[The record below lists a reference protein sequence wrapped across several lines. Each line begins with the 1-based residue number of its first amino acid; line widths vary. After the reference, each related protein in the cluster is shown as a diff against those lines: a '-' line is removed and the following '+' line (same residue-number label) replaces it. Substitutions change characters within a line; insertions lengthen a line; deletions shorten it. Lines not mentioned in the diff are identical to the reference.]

1 MRTLIQDLR
10 YGLRML
16 ARNPGFTTVAVLTL
30 ALGIGANTAIF
41 SLVDGMFLRPLPVA
55 HPGEL
60 ATIVVKTPEGAGR
73 EISYADYLDLRQQAS
88 TLTGIAVW
96 DRESRFLNSM
106 DESSQILVDVVSPD
120 YFAVLGVKAV
130 LGRAFVPEIDH
141 GGQPEPAVVISYRV
155 WKGRLGGDPEIAGE
169 TIKMTGKTV
178 RVLGVAPP
186 HFQGLERSVPTDAW
200 LLAPNEVDD
209 AQLKRRDYRG
219 FEAMARLR
227 HGVPTNQAR
236 AELDML
242 GRRLAASYPATNRAT
257 TFGLLTE
264 SERFRDD
271 LPLSLFAMAVVG
283 LVLLISCAN
292 VAGLLLARAETR
304 RREVA
309 LRVALGAGRARLFRQ
324 FMTEGFLLSI
334 AGAALGLL
342 LTGWLM
348 GLQSALMPPG
358 PFQMGPDLH
367 IDVRLTLFTV
377 IVSVFATLIFT
388 FAPALQA
395 GKTEL
400 TKVLK
405 GEEGSVRHGR
415 YRLPVRNILVIG
427 QIAVS
432 VLLLTASALLFRS
445 LLHSMH
451 LPVGFDIRKNL
462 VVVNLF
468 STGQPSPEHTKLLPL
483 LAQRVRGLPGVR
495 RATCASRILLS
506 GSGGG
511 ADKRVSIPGIELPQG
526 QTTIPIKFNSVGLGY
541 FETVGTRIL
550 QGRDFASSEGPES
563 QKVAIVNETMVRRF
577 WPGGDA
583 IGRSLRI
590 EGVDYQIVG
599 IAEDAKIIHLHDA
612 PEPYMYLPFAQTP
625 SDWGALIVETA
636 GDPGSMIQ
644 TIKREIRAVDSTA
657 AIWEVQTSRDLM
669 RYALWDELMSAKL
682 VGALSLLG
690 VFLAAVGLYG
700 VVAFVVQRRTREIGI
715 RIALGARRNQVIGL
729 VLLQALKLVGAGIFV
744 GLAAALIATRLMA
757 SMLYGVK
764 PYDPISFAAGAF
776 LVAAIALLAS
786 YVPARRATKV
796 DPMEALR
803 YE

>member
-1 MRTLIQDLR
+1 MNTLLQDLR

-16 ARNPGFTTVAVLTL
+16 AKNPGFTTVAVLTL

-55 HPGEL
+55 NPGEL

-73 EISYADYLDLRQQAS
+73 ETSYADCLDLRQQAS

-120 YFAVLGVKAV
+120 YFAVLGVKAA
-130 LGRAFVPEIDH
+130 LGRTFLPEIDK
-141 GGQPEPAVVISYRV
+141 GPQPEPAVVISYRV

-186 HFQGLERSVPTDAW
+186 HFQGLARVVPTDAW
-200 LLAPNEVDD
+200 LLAPNEVED
-209 AQLKRRDYRG
+209 AQLKRRDFRG

-227 HGVPTNQAR
+227 HGVRADQAR

-257 TFGLLTE
+257 TFGLETQ
-264 SERFRDD
+264 SEQNRDT
-271 LPLSLFAMAVVG
+271 LQFSLFAMAVVG

-292 VAGLLLARAETR
+292 VAGLLLARADAR

-309 LRVALGAGRARLFRQ
+309 LRVALGAGRGRLFRQ
-324 FMTEGFLLSI
+324 FVTEGFLLSL

-348 GLQSALMPPG
+348 GLQSALMPPT
-358 PFQMGPDLH
+358 PFQLGADLR
-367 IDVRLTLFTV
+367 IDIRLALFTV
-377 IVSVFATLIFT
+377 IVSLFATLVFT

-395 GKTEL
+395 WKTEL
-400 TKVLK
+400 TEVLK
-405 GEEGSVRHGR
+405 GEEGSVRQGR

-432 VLLLTASALLFRS
+432 VILLTASALLFRS
-445 LLHSMH
+445 LFHSMR
-451 LPVGFDIRKNL
+451 LPVGFDTQKNL

-468 STGQPSPEHTKLLPL
+468 STGQPSPENTKLLPL
-483 LAQRVRGLPGVR
+483 LAERVRGLPGVR
-495 RATCASRILLS
+495 RATCARRILLS

-511 ADKRVSIPGIELPQG
+511 ADMRVSIPGVELPRG
-526 QTTIPIKFNSVGLGY
+526 QSTIPIKFNSVGPEY
-541 FETVGTRIL
+541 FHTVGTRIL

-563 QKVAIVNETMVRRF
+563 QKVAIVNETMARRF
-577 WPGGDA
+577 WSGGDA
-583 IGRSLRI
+583 IGRILRI
-590 EGVDYQIVG
+590 EGVNYQIIG
-599 IAEDAKIIHLHDA
+599 IAEDAKIIHLHEA
-612 PEPYMYLPFAQTP
+612 PEPYMYFAFAQTP

-636 GDPGSMIQ
+636 GDPRSMVQ
-644 TIKREIRAVDSTA
+644 TIKREIRAADNTV
-657 AIWEVQTSRDLM
+657 AIWEVQTSQDLM
-669 RYALWDELMSAKL
+669 RYALWDELMPAKL
-682 VGALSLLG
+682 VGGLSLLG

-700 VVAFVVQRRTREIGI
+700 VVAYSVNRRTREIGI
-715 RIALGARRNQVIGL
+715 RIALGAHKNQVVGL
-729 VLLQALKLVGAGIFV
+729 VLLQGLKLIGAGTLV
-744 GLAAALIATRLMA
+744 GLAAALGATRLFA
-757 SMLYGVK
+757 SSLYGVK

-776 LVAAIALLAS
+776 LVATVALLAS

-796 DPMEALR
+796 DPMVALR
-803 YE
+803 HE